1 MPYMEKYSFFSEL
14 CLCEQTCRQRNC
26 SFHLTFIINGLHD
39 NDRNGPQPGGVRE
52 LCLIF
57 FCLLCAASK
66 DMEYFNLWRYA
77 AVSPLIGSITSRP
90 QCVSN
95 VCCVRRKLWTNPTF
109 LQPAE
114 IIFWEWNTLLEP
126 CNHSTAACDKKVTR
140 TLKKYSPFLDK
151 WAMMFCKRASVQMLH
166 FYLILSYLF
175 IFITLYVSAVSS
187 PQKSNNCGQGW
198 FNIWHNTMVHVVCSW
213 VKLIY
218 NSEQIQ
224 QTLLMFLISVDQEQY
239 VYKWWS
245 HSHPIHSACRKQ
257 IWEPV

>member
-1 MPYMEKYSFFSEL
+1 MIMTEMALSQVALENSASFSFAFYVQLLRTWSIL
-14 CLCEQTCRQRNC
+14 TYDDMRQCLHWLDP
-26 SFHLTFIINGLHD
+26 SLPDL
-39 NDRNGPQPGGVRE
+39 
-52 LCLIF
+52 
-57 FCLLCAASK
+57 S
-66 DMEYFNLWRYA
+66 
-77 AVSPLIGSITSRP
+77 VSPM
-90 QCVSN
+90 CA
-95 VCCVRRKLWTNPTF
+95 VRRKLWTNPTF